1 MLPSSYRAA
10 ELRCVQ
16 PMCQAREVIGIAFNV
31 LEVGRPITRVAL
43 GLEDA
48 TMLRDCLTDY
58 INSAAGTQSPGS
70 PLIDS
75 LPKSD
80 PSDGVN
86 V

>member
-16 PMCQAREVIGIAFNV
+16 PMCQEREVIGIAFNV
-31 LEVGRPITRVAL
+31 IEVGRPITRVAL
-43 GLEDA
+43 SLEHA
-48 TMLRDCLTDY
+48 AMLRDCLADY

-70 PLIDS
+70 SLIDS
-75 LPKSD
+75 APKSV